1 MKYIIAI
8 ISLSISIWGYGQT
21 PASKDKLNFHT
32 IDRGSYSI
40 QYPLAWI
47 IDTSRQF
54 GSDLFLLSPN
64 ESEMDKFKEN
74 VNVMIQNLK
83 GLNLDL
89 DKFVQVSESQVKTY
103 VTNGKVLE
111 SKRINQN
118 GLEFHKLI
126 YLGAQGVFSLKTE
139 QYYFIKDEK
148 AFVVTF
154 VAEEDQFDKY
164 IVIAEK
170 MMQSFKIK
178 E

>member
-21 PASKDKLNFHT
+21 ARSKDTLNFQT

-40 QYPLAWI
+40 QYPRAWM
-47 IDTSRQF
+47 IDTSRQY

-74 VNVMIQNLK
+74 VNVMVQHLK
-83 GLNLDL
+83 GLNFDL
-89 DKFVQVSESQVKTY
+89 DKFVQVSENQVKTY

-111 SKRINQN
+111 SKRINQK

-126 YLGAQGVFSLKTE
+126 YSGTQGAFSLKTE
-139 QYYFIKDEK
+139 QYYFIKGEK

-154 VAEEDQFDKY
+154 VSEENQFAKY

-170 MMQSFKIK
+170 MLGSFKIK

>member
-8 ISLSISIWGYGQT
+8 FSLLISIWGYGQT
-21 PASKDKLNFHT
+21 QASKDKLTFQT

-40 QYPLAWI
+40 QYPQAWI
-47 IDTSRQF
+47 IDTSKQF
-54 GSDLFLLSPN
+54 GSDLFLLSPH

-89 DKFVQVSESQVKTY
+89 DKFVQVSENQVTTY

-126 YLGAQGVFSLKTE
+126 YSGAQGVFSLKTE

-154 VAEEDQFDKY
+154 VAEEDQFNKY

-170 MMQSFKIK
+170 MLNSFKIK
-178 E
+178 

>member
-21 PASKDKLNFHT
+21 QRSKDSMNFQT
-32 IDRGSYSI
+32 INRGSYSI

-47 IDTSRQF
+47 IDTSKQF

-89 DKFVQVSESQVKTY
+89 DKFVLLSENQIKTY
-103 VTNGKVLE
+103 ITNGKIIE

-126 YLGAQGVFSLKTE
+126 YSGTQGAFSLKTE
-139 QYYFIKDEK
+139 QYYFIKGEK

-154 VAEEDQFDKY
+154 VSEDNQFDKY
-164 IVIAEK
+164 KVTGEA
-170 MMQSFKIK
+170 MLQSFKIK

>member
-8 ISLSISIWGYGQT
+8 IYLSISILGYGQT
-21 PASKDKLNFHT
+21 QASKDKLNFQT

-40 QYPLAWI
+40 QYPLAWL
-47 IDTSRQF
+47 IDTSKQF
-54 GSDLFLLSPN
+54 GSDLFLLSAN

-89 DKFVQVSESQVKTY
+89 DKFVQVSENQVKTY

-126 YLGAQGVFSLKTE
+126 YLGTQGVFSLKTE

-164 IVIAEK
+164 IAIAEK
-170 MMQSFKIK
+170 MMQSFKVK

>member
-21 PASKDKLNFHT
+21 QASKDKLNFQT

-54 GSDLFLLSPN
+54 GSDLFLLSAN

-126 YLGAQGVFSLKTE
+126 YLGTQGAFSLKTE